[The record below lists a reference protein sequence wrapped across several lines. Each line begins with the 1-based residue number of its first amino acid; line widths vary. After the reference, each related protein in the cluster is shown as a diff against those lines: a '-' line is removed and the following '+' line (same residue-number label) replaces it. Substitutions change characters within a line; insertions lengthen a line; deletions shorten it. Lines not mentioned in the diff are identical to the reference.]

1 MLHYPPQ
8 NAPRVGYLP
17 DAFGLRSCPL
27 QTRAQVIHLHKK
39 EAMNPLTQ
47 TILTFVLGGG
57 LVSFLTA
64 IITMKYTKKQAEA
77 NAMKAMQDVYQG
89 LINDLRVD
97 INDMRSERKELRSEI
112 EKIKSE
118 VDNNRK
124 LCNELK
130 PYKCTDLSCT
140 KRKA

>member
-1 MLHYPPQ
+1 
-8 NAPRVGYLP
+8 
-17 DAFGLRSCPL
+17 
-27 QTRAQVIHLHKK
+27 
-39 EAMNPLTQ
+39 MNPLTQ

-130 PYKCTDLSCT
+130 PYKCTDLSCI

>member
-1 MLHYPPQ
+1 
-8 NAPRVGYLP
+8 
-17 DAFGLRSCPL
+17 
-27 QTRAQVIHLHKK
+27 
-39 EAMNPLTQ
+39 
-47 TILTFVLGGG
+47 
-57 LVSFLTA
+57 
-64 IITMKYTKKQAEA
+64 
-77 NAMKAMQDVYQG
+77 MKAMQDVYQG

-130 PYKCTDLSCT
+130 PYKCTDLSCIH
-140 KRKA
+140 RKS